1 MGDYGMAAKLAGGNK
16 RSGYEL
22 GQNADINVTPF
33 VDVMLVLLIIFMVAA
48 PLATTALA
56 IDLPPAQAPKNPQ
69 DQKKPTFISIAR
81 GGVIS
86 IIPDGSLGPPRIGV
100 DLPNLTSVLVP
111 LLGGDPGPPRDK
123 TILIRADKDVRYKEF
138 MAVVNQ
144 LESEGFYKV
153 GLISEELG

>member
-1 MGDYGMAAKLAGGNK
+1 MAAKLAGGGK
-16 RSGYEL
+16 AKYEL

-48 PLATTALA
+48 PLATTAIK

-69 DQKKPTFISIAR
+69 DQKKPTFISIR
-81 GGVIS
+81 KGGETFVIAEADTNKVNDLSQLSS
-86 IIPDGSLGPPRIGV
+86 ILAPRITGE
-100 DLPNLTSVLVP
+100 
-111 LLGGDPGPPRDK
+111 GPVQER
-123 TILIRADKDVRYKEF
+123 TVLIRADRDVRYKEF

-144 LESEGFYKV
+144 LQRDGYYKV